1 LQLQILAN
9 PVKTVRKRRSTFR
22 LPVKWRAKGGTPR
35 KKHVHEQPFV
45 FNAPKESK
53 SGLVALVLFST
64 KHGLIGILSTAEAK
78 ACVSF
83 FKGQTAAG
91 CHL

>member
-1 LQLQILAN
+1 VARQRWYATQED
-9 PVKTVRKRRSTFR
+9 
-22 LPVKWRAKGGTPR
+22 
-35 KKHVHEQPFV
+35 VHEQTFV

-53 SGLVALVLFST
+53 SGSVALVLYST

-91 CHL
+91 WHLWRSALIGIEFVMHGS